1 MIQKL
6 VDKNCQAIFK
16 YPFVYLTA
24 LLLLTSIAS
33 FYYATLPTETSV
45 ESLIIE
51 NDSDLLFYGK
61 FKEQFGE
68 AEFLVVGIPA
78 TDVFD
83 PQVLQF
89 IEQQT
94 EKLDSLEEVK
104 EVVSLSNVD
113 DFIGSESDFIVQPL
127 IEQFPDDLAG
137 KENLRQ
143 RAQANALIRESLLNP
158 ESTAT
163 LFFIRPDSQPNDP
176 QYDER
181 LVRKVEQTFKNVAPP
196 WTNYNY
202 HLAGWLVT
210 DVNLSRSMNQ
220 DMLTFMPL
228 TYLLLVILV
237 SFALRNRW
245 AVILAIT
252 NVSIC
257 LIWTLALLNIIGGAM
272 SSITLILPPLMMALA
287 VSDSIHI
294 FVEFLKQD
302 RRQESLQTIM
312 REAIEKLALPCFL
325 TSFTTAIGFISLS
338 VSSVPP
344 IRNFGIAA
352 AGGMMAEF
360 ALSMTIIPLG
370 LYFLRNKISLKQP
383 SVAETSF
390 FHSKLERFA
399 EALPRYR
406 NSLLIFSSALIFVS
420 LVLSAQIKVESNLL
434 EYFKQSSPVRQASN
448 FIDEQLGGVET
459 FEISLSTEIDDYFL
473 APDALQLIEKI
484 EKFLEQ
490 QQIVSSVSS
499 INDFFREMNKAFHNE
514 NVDWLKLPDSRE
526 MVAQFLLLYDGDD
539 LDYLLDDQR
548 RWARVSA
555 RITEHNSNKVSLYI
569 TELQNYLNTLTSNS
583 PVQAQITGKT
593 VIAHKLID
601 FIISSQVQ
609 SLSLAFFLIFLL
621 MLKIFRS
628 WKLGILS
635 MLPNI
640 LPILLNFALMGL
652 IGIHLNDSTAII
664 AAVAIGI
671 AVDDTI
677 HFIWNYQEQK
687 KSGKSIEEALNNTI
701 TNKGLPII
709 VTSCIMAGA
718 FSILVL
724 GSFIPTIQFSI
735 LISLIMFFA
744 VLSDLIVLP
753 ALLLKF
759 DSPST

>member
-16 YPFVYLTA
+16 YPFVYLAA
-24 LLLLTSIAS
+24 LLLLTGIAG
-33 FYYATLPTETSV
+33 FYYVTLPTETSV

-51 NDSDLLFYGK
+51 NDPDLLFYEK

-68 AEFLVVGIPA
+68 DEFLVVGIPT

-89 IEQQT
+89 IRQQT
-94 EKLDSLEEVK
+94 EKLEALNEIK

-113 DFIGSESDFIVQPL
+113 DFVGSESDFIVQPL
-127 IEQFPDDLAG
+127 IEQLPEDDVS
-137 KENLRQ
+137 KERLCQ
-143 RAQANALIRESLLNP
+143 RAQANTLIRESLLNP

-163 LFFIRPDSQPNDP
+163 LFFIRPISRPDDP
-176 QYDER
+176 KYDER
-181 LVRKVEQTFKNVAPP
+181 LVSKVEQIFKEIGPP
-196 WTNYNY
+196 WANYEY

-210 DVNLSRSMNQ
+210 DVNLSRSMNR

-228 TYLLLVILV
+228 TYLLLISLV

-257 LIWTLALLNIIGGAM
+257 LIWTLALLNMIGGAM
-272 SSITLILPPLMMALA
+272 SPITSILPPLMMALA

-294 FVEFLKQD
+294 FVAFLKYD
-302 RRQESLQTIM
+302 RRRKSLQSVM
-312 REAIEKLALPCFL
+312 RETVGKLALPCFL
-325 TSFTTAIGFISLS
+325 TSFTTAIGFLSLA
-338 VSSVPP
+338 VSDVPP
-344 IRNFGIAA
+344 ISNFGIAA

-406 NSLLIFSSALIFVS
+406 NPLLLSSSALIIVS
-420 LVLSAQIKVESNLL
+420 LILSAQIKVETNLL

-448 FIDEQLGGVET
+448 FIDKQLGGVET

-473 APDALQLIEKI
+473 DPEALQIIEKI
-484 EKFLEQ
+484 EKFLKQ
-490 QQIVSSVSS
+490 QQIVSSVTSV
-499 INDFFREMNKAFHNE
+499 NDFFREMNKAFHSE
-514 NVDWLKLPDSRE
+514 NIEWLKLPDSRE
-526 MVAQFLLLYDGDD
+526 MTAQYLLLYDGDD
-539 LDYLLDDQR
+539 LDYLLDEQR
-548 RWARVSA
+548 RWVRISA
-555 RITEHNSNKVSLYI
+555 RITEHNSSKVAVYI
-569 TELQNYLNTLTSNS
+569 DELQNYLNTLTSDS
-583 PVQAQITGKT
+583 PIQAQVTGKT
-593 VIAHKLID
+593 LIANKLID

-609 SLSLAFFLIFLL
+609 SLSLAFVLIFLL
-621 MLKIFRS
+621 MLRIFRS
-628 WKLGILS
+628 WKLGLIS
-635 MLPNI
+635 VIPNM
-640 LPILLNFALMGL
+640 LPILLNFAVMGL
-652 IGIHLNDSTAII
+652 CGVPLNSATAII

-677 HFIWNYQEQK
+677 HFICQYQQQRQAGYSTEASIQK
-687 KSGKSIEEALNNTI
+687 AVVV
-701 TNKGLPII
+701 KGTPII
-709 VTSCIMAGA
+709 MTSLIMTGG
-718 FSILVL
+718 FGILL
-724 GSFIPTIQFSI
+724 FGSFVPTIQFGI
-735 LISLIMFFA
+735 LSALIMLFA
-744 VLSDLIVLP
+744 VISDLIVLP

-759 DSPST
+759 DSK